1 MYRKRMQNKEEKHM
15 ATATFN
21 KRIVLDT
28 KAAQRLANASSVSC
42 SFVGEKEK
50 IIKNMDEMKEWLSH
64 LKK

>member
-1 MYRKRMQNKEEKHM
+1 M
-15 ATATFN
+15 ATATFD

-42 SFVGEKEK
+42 SFDGEKEK